1 MKGSDSEIQNPK
13 SMASEV
19 KANGI
24 KVRNVSLYGS
34 TDSILKRW
42 FVNLIGMLIVS

>member
-24 KVRNVSLYGS
+24 EVRNVSLYGT
-34 TDSILKRW
+34 TDSILKTW
-42 FVNLIGMLIVS
+42 FASSLVC